1 MKAYLLVVCLGVFA
15 VMALSNA
22 IVPVL
27 PAFATGPAWEGA
39 IYAAYFLGA
48 FFSTLPGGILS
59 DRYGRTPVIRAGLLL
74 TVASGALLFCTTG
87 PLPVLVLRLVEGL
100 GAGFFI
106 AAGMSYVNTQ
116 PDHTRMSGYYL
127 AMLNF
132 GLVLG
137 LAASGWL
144 AVRFVQP
151 ALGIGVFTLL
161 SLAALVASLVFREM
175 PVLSSRPGAAAQK
188 NSGSHGGQEFRDVA
202 ALVVTHGRLWYSAII
217 LVGITGVIA
226 SLYPSFS
233 GEPADVLGFWI
244 AGMSVTTI
252 ITVLVI
258 SRFSVPALPA
268 IRWSAVFMIGGVLL
282 AYVSPLGFIVL
293 GALAGIVMV
302 AQMTVLA
309 GERDRQGLVMG
320 LFSTSSYLGM
330 TILPFVAGIVA
341 AGAGYP
347 DAFLVTAVLGGTVAL
362 SICGWH
368 SRCSQPAQ

>member
-1 MKAYLLVVCLGVFA
+1 MKANLLVVFLGVFS

-27 PAFATGPAWEGA
+27 PSFATGPAWEGA

-59 DRYGRTPVIRAGLLL
+59 DRYGRTPVIRVGLAL
-74 TVASGALLFCTTG
+74 TVASGALLFLTPG
-87 PLPVLVLRLVEGL
+87 PLAVLFLRLVEGL
-100 GAGFFI
+100 GAGLFI
-106 AAGMSYVNTQ
+106 AAGMSDINSQ

-127 AMLNF
+127 AMLNV

-151 ALGIGVFTLL
+151 ALGIGVFTSL
-161 SLAALVASLVFREM
+161 SLAALVAGLIFRET
-175 PVLSSRPGAAAQK
+175 PALRTWPGADLREL
-188 NSGSHGGQEFRDVA
+188 SVSRGGKEFREVA
-202 ALVVTHGRLWYSAII
+202 TLVVSHARLWYSAII

-226 SLYPSFS
+226 SLYPAFS

-244 AGMSVTTI
+244 AGMSIATI
-252 ITVLVI
+252 VTVLVV
-258 SRFSVPALPA
+258 SRLPAPALPA
-268 IRWSAVFMIGGVLL
+268 IRWSAVFMIGGVIIAFL
-282 AYVSPLGFIVL
+282 SPLGFVVL

-302 AQMTVLA
+302 AQMAILA

-320 LFSTSSYLGM
+320 LFSTASYLGM
-330 TILPFVAGIVA
+330 TILPFVAGLVA
-341 AGAGYP
+341 ASAGYP
-347 DAFLVTAVLGGTVAL
+347 EAFLVTALLGGTVAL

-368 SRCSQPAQ
+368 SHCSQPGQ

>member
-1 MKAYLLVVCLGVFA
+1 MKAYLLVVCLGIFA

-27 PAFATGPAWEGA
+27 PAFATGAAWEGA

-59 DRYGRTPVIRAGLLL
+59 DRYGRTPVIQAGLAL
-74 TVASGALLFCTTG
+74 TVISGALLFCTTG
-87 PLPVLVLRLVEGL
+87 PLMVIVLRLAEGF

-106 AAGMSYVNTQ
+106 AAGMSYINSQ

-144 AVRFVQP
+144 AVRFTQP
-151 ALGIGVFTLL
+151 ALGIGVFTAL
-161 SLAALVASLVFREM
+161 SLAALVASLVFRET
-175 PVLSSRPGAAAQK
+175 PPLPSRPDADLRKPALSR
-188 NSGSHGGQEFRDVA
+188 SGKEFRKVV
-202 ALVVTHGRLWYSAII
+202 ALVVSHGRLWYSAIV
-217 LVGITGVIA
+217 LVGITGVVA
-226 SLYPSFS
+226 SLYPAFS
-233 GEPADVLGFWI
+233 GEPADMLGFWI
-244 AGMSVTTI
+244 AGMSVMTI

-258 SRFSVPALPA
+258 SRFPVPALPA

-282 AYVSPLGFIVL
+282 AYVSPLGFIML
-293 GALAGIVMV
+293 GTLAGIVMI
-302 AQMTVLA
+302 AQMTALA
-309 GERDRQGLVMG
+309 GEQDYQGLVMG

-330 TILPFVAGIVA
+330 TILPFIAGIIA

-347 DAFLVTAVLGGTVAL
+347 DAFLVTAALGGTVAL

-368 SRCSQPAQ
+368 SRCPEPAH

>member
-1 MKAYLLVVCLGVFA
+1 MKAYLSIVCLGVFA
-15 VMALSNA
+15 IMALSNA

-27 PAFATGPAWEGA
+27 PAFATGSAWEGA

-48 FFSTLPGGILS
+48 FISTLPGGILS
-59 DRYGRTPVIRAGLLL
+59 DRYGRTPVIRAGLAL
-74 TVASGALLFCTTG
+74 TVISGALLFCTTG
-87 PLPVLVLRLVEGL
+87 PLPVIILRLIEGL

-106 AAGMSYVNTQ
+106 AAGMSYINSQ

-151 ALGIGVFTLL
+151 ALGIGVFTAL
-161 SLAALVASLVFREM
+161 SLAALVASLVFRET
-175 PVLSSRPGAAAQK
+175 PAPLSRRDAGLRKPA
-188 NSGSHGGQEFRDVA
+188 GSYGGQEFREVA
-202 ALVVTHGRLWYSAII
+202 TLVVSHGRLWYSAII

-226 SLYPSFS
+226 SLYPAFS

-252 ITVLVI
+252 ITVLVV

-282 AYVSPLGFIVL
+282 AYVSPFGFVVL
-293 GALAGIVMV
+293 GALAGIVMI
-302 AQMTVLA
+302 AQMAVLA
-309 GERDRQGLVMG
+309 GVQDRQGRVMG
-320 LFSTSSYLGM
+320 LFSTFSYLGM
-330 TILPFVAGIVA
+330 AILPFVAGIVA

-347 DAFLVTAVLGGTVAL
+347 DAFLVTAVLSGTVTL

-368 SRCSQPAQ
+368 SRCPQPTQ